1 MHFLVT
7 NDDGVFAEGLAALVR
22 ELRKIAKVT
31 VVAPDRERSA
41 VGHALTFF
49 DPIRIQK
56 IREEKRV
63 KVYSCDGTPSD
74 CVLLGIYSLMEER
87 PDLVVSGINKGGNL
101 GDDITYSGT
110 VSAAMEGIIHGVPSF
125 AISVASFQ
133 DVRFDAA
140 ARWARIIAGQ
150 IMREG
155 LPPRTFLNV
164 NVPNLPAEEIKGFSI
179 TRQGRSIY
187 EQRVLKRF
195 DPRGTEYYWLTG
207 ELPTGEP
214 EDGTDFEAVF
224 RGFVSITPVH
234 LCLTDFSQME
244 RLKKWN
250 LTL

>member
-7 NDDGVFAEGLAALVR
+7 NDDGVFAEGLTALVR

-49 DPIRIQK
+49 DPIRVQK

-74 CVLLGIYSLMEER
+74 CVLLGIYSLMDER

-125 AISVASFQ
+125 AVSVASFQ
-133 DVRFDAA
+133 DVRFDVA
-140 ARWARIIAGQ
+140 ARWARIIAGK

>member
-1 MHFLVT
+1 
-7 NDDGVFAEGLAALVR
+7 
-22 ELRKIAKVT
+22 
-31 VVAPDRERSA
+31 

-49 DPIRIQK
+49 DPLRIQK
-56 IREEKRV
+56 IEDGRKV
-63 KVYSCDGTPSD
+63 KIYSCDGTPSD
-74 CVLLGIYSLMEER
+74 CVLLGIYSIMDER
-87 PDLVVSGINKGGNL
+87 PDLVISGINKGGNL

-110 VSAAMEGIIHGVPSF
+110 VSAAIEGLIHKVPSF

-140 ARWARIIAGQ
+140 ASVARIIAAQ
-150 IMREG
+150 VAREG

-164 NVPNLPAEEIKGFSI
+164 NVPNLPPEEIEGFSI

-207 ELPTGEP
+207 KLPTGEP
-214 EDGTDFEAVF
+214 EEGTDFEAIF
-224 RGFVSITPVH
+224 RGAVSITPIH

-244 RLKKWN
+244 RLKKWK

>member
-49 DPIRIQK
+49 DPIRVQK

-74 CVLLGIYSLMEER
+74 CVLLGIYSLMDER

-125 AISVASFQ
+125 AVSLASFQ
-133 DVRFDAA
+133 DVRFDVA
-140 ARWARIIAGQ
+140 ARWARIIASK

-224 RGFVSITPVH
+224 RGFVSITPIH